1 MISRPPIVVLDAC
14 VLYPAA
20 LRDLLMRL
28 AVHGL
33 IQAKWSE
40 KIHDE
45 WMTAVLRE
53 RPDLTR
59 KQLERTRQLMD
70 LHAEDALVSGY
81 ERHIEHL
88 SLPDENDRHV
98 LATAIESGADAVV
111 TWNLGDF
118 PRGTLKRNGIEVW
131 TPDELVMR
139 LLEEDEDAVVG
150 LMREHRASLKNP
162 PKSAAEY
169 LETLAQQRLT
179 KAVRALRSRVEEL

>member
-1 MISRPPIVVLDAC
+1 MIPSPPIVLLDAC

-28 AVHGL
+28 AVHEL

-40 KIHDE
+40 MIHEE

-53 RPDLTR
+53 RPDLSL

-70 LHAEDALVSGY
+70 LHAGACLVDGHKW
-81 ERHIEHL
+81 RIESL
-88 SLPDENDRHV
+88 SLPEENDRHV
-98 LATAIESGADAVV
+98 LAAAIEAEADAIV

-118 PRGTLKRNGIEVW
+118 PKVTLANHGIERW
-131 TPDELVMR
+131 TPDELLMQLWR
-139 LLEEDEDAVVG
+139 TDEDAVVK

-162 PKSAAEY
+162 LKSAEEY
-169 LETLAQQRLT
+169 LETLEQQRLT
-179 KAVRALRSRVEEL
+179 KSTQVLRVRLVEL

>member
-1 MISRPPIVVLDAC
+1 MISRPPIVLLDAC

-20 LRDLLMRL
+20 LCDLLMRL
-28 AVHGL
+28 AVHDL

-59 KQLERTRQLMD
+59 VQLERTRQLMD
-70 LHAEDALVSGY
+70 LHAGDCLVSGH
-81 ERHIEHL
+81 EWRIDNL

-98 LATAIESGADAVV
+98 LAAAIEADADAIV

-118 PRGTLKRNGIEVW
+118 PEETLAAQGIDRW
-131 TPDELVMR
+131 TPDEL
-139 LLEEDEDAVVG
+139 LLQLLFWNEDAVVK

-162 PKSAAEY
+162 PKSAQNY
-169 LETLAQQRLT
+169 LDTLEQQRL
-179 KAVRALRSRVEEL
+179 VRSVQILKGRLAEL

>member
-1 MISRPPIVVLDAC
+1 MISRPPIVLLDAC

-28 AVHGL
+28 AVHEL

-40 KIHDE
+40 MIHEE

-59 KQLERTRQLMD
+59 ARLERTRQLMD
-70 LHAEDALVSGY
+70 LHAGDCLVRGH
-81 ERHIEHL
+81 EKHIERL

-98 LATAIESGADAVV
+98 LAAAIESEADAVV
-111 TWNLGDF
+111 TWNLVDF
-118 PRGTLKRNGIEVW
+118 PADKVEAHGVEVW
-131 TPDELVMR
+131 TPDELLMR
-139 LLEEDEDAVVG
+139 VLRMDEEAVVR

-162 PKSAAEY
+162 PKTAEEY
-169 LETLAQQRLT
+169 LETLEQQRLT
-179 KAVRALRSRVEEL
+179 ESVQMLRGRLQEL

>member
-1 MISRPPIVVLDAC
+1 LISRPPIVLLDAC

-28 AVHGL
+28 AVHDL

-59 KQLERTRQLMD
+59 VQLERTRQLMD
-70 LHAEDALVSGY
+70 LHAGDCLVSGH
-81 ERHIEHL
+81 EWRIENL

-98 LATAIESGADAVV
+98 LAAAIEAEADAIV

-118 PRGTLKRNGIEVW
+118 PQETLAAEGIDRW
-131 TPDELVMR
+131 TPDEL
-139 LLEEDEDAVVG
+139 LLQLLFWNEDAVVK

-162 PKSAAEY
+162 PKSAQDY
-169 LETLAQQRLT
+169 LDTLEQQRL
-179 KAVRALRSRVEEL
+179 VRSVQILKGRLAEL

>member
-1 MISRPPIVVLDAC
+1 MISRPPIVLLDAC

-28 AVHGL
+28 AVHEL

-40 KIHDE
+40 KIHEE

-53 RPDLTR
+53 RPDLTL

-70 LHAEDALVSGY
+70 LHAGDCLVSGH
-81 ERHIEHL
+81 EWRIESL

-98 LATAIESGADAVV
+98 LAAAIEAEVDAIV

-118 PRGTLKRNGIEVW
+118 PKETLATHGIERW
-131 TPDELVMR
+131 SPDELLMQ
-139 LLEEDEDAVVG
+139 LLRSDEDAVVR
-150 LMREHRASLKNP
+150 LMREHRASLRNP
-162 PKSAAEY
+162 PKSADEY
-169 LETLAQQRLT
+169 LETLEQQRLSQS
-179 KAVRALRSRVEEL
+179 VQVLRGRLAEL